1 MYIPKH
7 FEAPNAIA
15 VRDLIDRYAFGILAS
30 TRAGRIDVSHV
41 PFLRVGDDRL
51 LCHLARGNPQ
61 AALADGESVTAIF
74 TGPHAY
80 VSPSWY
86 DVPGVPT
93 WNYAAAQV
101 HGEVTTFADRQ
112 RLRDLVEQLASVY
125 EAAEWE
131 PWTPRYELTMLDHIV
146 GIDIR
151 VHEIESKFKLSQN
164 RAPADRLRVIDALH
178 ARRSEN
184 GARVAALMTS
194 ALPPTNDAT

>member
-1 MYIPKH
+1 MYVPRH
-7 FEAPNAIA
+7 FDAPNAMA

-61 AALADGESVTAIF
+61 AALADGDSVTAIF

-86 DVPGVPT
+86 QNPGVPT
-93 WNYAAAQV
+93 WNYAAVQA
-101 HGEVTTFADRQ
+101 HGDVMMFTDRQ

-131 PWTPRYELTMLDHIV
+131 PWTPSYAPAMLDAIV
-146 GIDIR
+146 GIEIR
-151 VHEIESKFKLSQN
+151 VREIESKFKLSQN
-164 RAPADRLRVIDALH
+164 RAVADRLRVIDALH
-178 ARRSEN
+178 ARRTEN

-194 ALPPTNDAT
+194 ALPATDDAT